1 MSLTDTQKAIETQK
15 QQLRA
20 FGIKRIGIFGSSARG
35 EQKISSDVDV
45 ILDFDETKKTYQNF
59 IHSTFL
65 LEKLLGRTVDAVTP
79 QGLSPHIKPYVDR
92 DITYVQIA
100 D

>member
-1 MSLTDTQKAIETQK
+1 MNLTDTKKAIETQK

-20 FGIKRIGIFGSSARG
+20 LGLKRIGIFGSSARG
-35 EQKISSDVDV
+35 EQNPSSDVDV
-45 ILDFDETKKTYQNF
+45 ILDFDRTKKTYQNF
-59 IHSTFL
+59 IRSTFL
-65 LEKLLGRTVDAVTP
+65 LEKLFGRTVDALTP
-79 QGLSPHIKPYVDR
+79 QGLSPYIKPYIDR

>member
-1 MSLTDTQKAIETQK
+1 MDAQTVRSSIEQHK
-15 QQLRA
+15 DQLRS
-20 FGIKRIGIFGSSARG
+20 FGLRRIGIFGSYVMGTATP
-35 EQKISSDVDV
+35 QSDIDL
-45 ILDFDETKKTYQNF
+45 ILDFDPDKKTYKNF
-59 IHSTFL
+59 YQGTVCLESFL
-65 LEKLLGRTVDAVTP
+65 HHPVDAVTP